1 MPITRVDPRQ
11 WHPRA
16 TGIAELDR
24 VLGGGLVAGSVTLV
38 GGEPGVGK
46 STLLL
51 QAAASLASDG
61 ARCLYVTG
69 EESAAQV
76 QGRAARIGALV
87 ENLWL
92 STETDVRAVAA
103 LLDEVDPDLLIVDS
117 IQTAHD
123 PEVSSPPGTVTQ
135 VRGCAQ
141 VLIEATKQRR
151 VATLLVGH
159 VTKEGGLAG
168 PRVLEHAVDT
178 VLSFGGD
185 RHHALRLLRAVKHRF
200 ASTDELGLF
209 EMGEQGLIGVPDPSS
224 LFLADRRGGMPGSI
238 VVPALEG
245 HRPLLVEVQALVVPA
260 GAGGP
265 RRSVQ
270 GVDASR
276 LSLLAA
282 VLEQR
287 VDIPVSSLD
296 IYVSVVGG
304 VRVTEPGSDLAIALA
319 IVSAVVGRALP
330 SDLVACGEIGLAG
343 EVRQVAQTPRRVAE
357 ARRLGF
363 EQLLV
368 PQSAPA
374 SIDGHGVVRVA
385 SVTDALERVGLGV
398 TAFATSPPG

>member
-1 MPITRVDPRQ
+1 VPITEVDPRQ
-11 WHPRA
+11 WHPRP

-51 QAAASLASDG
+51 QAAASLATDG

-87 ENLWL
+87 DNLWL
-92 STETDVRAVAA
+92 SSETDVRAVAA
-103 LLDEVDPDLLIVDS
+103 LLDTIEPDLLVVDS

-123 PEVSSPPGTVTQ
+123 PEVGSPPGTVTQ

-141 VLIEATKQRR
+141 VVIEATKRR
-151 VATLLVGH
+151 AVATLLVGH

-209 EMGEQGLIGVPDPSS
+209 EMGEHGLVGVPDPSA

-238 VVPALEG
+238 VVPALDG

-260 GAGGP
+260 GAGGA

-287 VDIPVSSLD
+287 VSIPASAFDL
-296 IYVSVVGG
+296 YVSVVGG
-304 VRVTEPGSDLAIALA
+304 VRVTEPGSDLAIALVIA
-319 IVSAVVGRALP
+319 SAVTGRALP

-363 EQLLV
+363 EQILV

-374 SIDGHGVVRVA
+374 SLDGAGLVRVA
-385 SVTDALERVGLGV
+385 SVTDALDHAGLGLD
-398 TAFATSPPG
+398 ASSSRACR

>member
-1 MPITRVDPRQ
+1 VPITRVDPRQ

-123 PEVSSPPGTVTQ
+123 PELSSPPGTVTQ

-141 VLIEATKQRR
+141 VLI
-151 VATLLVGH
+151 
-159 VTKEGGLAG
+159 
-168 PRVLEHAVDT
+168 
-178 VLSFGGD
+178 
-185 RHHALRLLRAVKHRF
+185 
-200 ASTDELGLF
+200 
-209 EMGEQGLIGVPDPSS
+209 
-224 LFLADRRGGMPGSI
+224 
-238 VVPALEG
+238 
-245 HRPLLVEVQALVVPA
+245 
-260 GAGGP
+260 
-265 RRSVQ
+265 
-270 GVDASR
+270 
-276 LSLLAA
+276 
-282 VLEQR
+282 
-287 VDIPVSSLD
+287 
-296 IYVSVVGG
+296 
-304 VRVTEPGSDLAIALA
+304 
-319 IVSAVVGRALP
+319 
-330 SDLVACGEIGLAG
+330 
-343 EVRQVAQTPRRVAE
+343 
-357 ARRLGF
+357 
-363 EQLLV
+363 
-368 PQSAPA
+368 
-374 SIDGHGVVRVA
+374 
-385 SVTDALERVGLGV
+385 
-398 TAFATSPPG
+398 